1 MPIRDF
7 PSPHIPDKLPITS
20 VTKQLL
26 TSSEFIKQAVA
37 GQSSLSKFIGYLQN
51 IPNPDILISALT
63 MQEAVLSSKIE
74 GTIATI
80 EDVINNTPTTDVI
93 KNDIK
98 EIENYVAAIQFAF
111 SEFKE
116 KHTTIT
122 KNMICSLHQI
132 LLSENV
138 RGFNKTPGQFKT
150 EQNYIANSVLGNFT
164 PLSPHLTNEYI
175 ENLIDYMNVADEIT
189 PLITI
194 AIIHAQFEMIHPF
207 KDGNGRVG
215 RLLIPLYL
223 FLKGA
228 ITFPVFYISRYFVNN
243 DAMYKE
249 CLHRISQSKVD
260 SREYID
266 AWRDWIIFFLQGVQD
281 ESIAHIS
288 AATSIINLYKEM
300 IEQVKKTEH
309 IQIIDYIFDKLR
321 VTPIEVIENTQ
332 LNRTAVYSTLKL
344 LTEKGYLSRVGS
356 ERKSKYIFSSLVN
369 ILS

>member
-7 PSPHIPDKLPITS
+7 PIPHIPDKLPITS

-132 LLSENV
+132 LLSEN
-138 RGFNKTPGQFKT
+138 
-150 EQNYIANSVLGNFT
+150 
-164 PLSPHLTNEYI
+164 
-175 ENLIDYMNVADEIT
+175 
-189 PLITI
+189 
-194 AIIHAQFEMIHPF
+194 
-207 KDGNGRVG
+207 
-215 RLLIPLYL
+215 PLYL